1 MLEVLPMPHKQKNA
15 MIFAYTSGIL
25 LLISGVSGAATWE
38 FIKEVVTVYFHQSLI
53 VEIIFMI
60 LIFIASLGGI
70 AVMFGGVLIHKNKLR
85 TAKVVSI
92 LGSGMGLFGLLIS
105 ILVALF
111 QQSFTIASFFSVG
124 TIGILLSILAR
135 RMST

>member
-1 MLEVLPMPHKQKNA
+1 MPHKQKNA

-60 LIFIASLGGI
+60 LIVIASLGGI
-70 AVMFGGVLIHKNKLR
+70 AVICGN
-85 TAKVVSI
+85 
-92 LGSGMGLFGLLIS
+92 LLINKK
-105 ILVALF
+105 
-111 QQSFTIASFFSVG
+111 QTKNC
-124 TIGILLSILAR
+124 
-135 RMST
+135 